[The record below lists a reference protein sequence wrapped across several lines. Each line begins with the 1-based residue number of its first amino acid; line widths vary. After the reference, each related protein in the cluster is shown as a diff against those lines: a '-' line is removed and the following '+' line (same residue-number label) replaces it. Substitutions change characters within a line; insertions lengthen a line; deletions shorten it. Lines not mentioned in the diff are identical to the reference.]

1 MESMPLDGHM
11 GLAMV
16 VEDDD
21 AVRLMM
27 CELLQSAGFKVV
39 GCSGGVEAIKVAR
52 ELHPAVLTLDLHMPG
67 MDGMEV
73 LSRLAS
79 DPSTSRIPVVVVSA
93 YSSDRRVRASRQV
106 KAIVSKPFDVDDLC
120 EKVRL
125 AANGREAPMPRRAVC
140 WS

>member
-1 MESMPLDGHM
+1 MKSMPLEGDM
-11 GLAMV
+11 GLAVV

-27 CELLQSAGFKVV
+27 CELLQSAGFKVL
-39 GCSGGVEAIKVAR
+39 GCPDGGEAIRVAR
-52 ELHPAVLTLDLHMPG
+52 ELRPAVLTLDLHMPG
-67 MDGMEV
+67 MDGVEV
-73 LSRLAS
+73 LNRLAS

-106 KAIVSKPFDVDDLC
+106 KAVVPKPFDVDDLC

-125 AANGREAPMPRRAVC
+125 AANGREVPAPQPAVC